1 MSVYGESLGTTIAP
15 ASSISLAIGVVSFSE
30 AFDFCV

>member
-15 ASSISLAIGVVSFSE
+15 ASSISLAMGVVSFSE
-30 AFDFCV
+30 AFDFWV